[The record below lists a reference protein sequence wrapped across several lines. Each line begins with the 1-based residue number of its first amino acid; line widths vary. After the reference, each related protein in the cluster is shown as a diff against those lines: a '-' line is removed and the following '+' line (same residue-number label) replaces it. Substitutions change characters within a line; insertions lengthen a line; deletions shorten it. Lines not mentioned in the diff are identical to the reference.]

1 MILVDT
7 RGHKCPVPSLRLR
20 RALRDVGPGVEA
32 TLLTT
37 DPMARIDIPFLMTEL
52 AGQVLSMAEDEGIL
66 TITVVTGA
74 DQKD

>member
-20 RALRDVGPGVEA
+20 RALKDVGPGVEA

-37 DPMARIDIPFLMTEL
+37 DPMARIDIPFLMNEL
-52 AGQVLSMAEDEGIL
+52 AGQVISLSEADGIL
-66 TITVVTGA
+66 TIKVVSGA
-74 DQKD
+74 GQKD